1 MVDVNTH
8 FYGALVAL
16 AIVCILSI
24 LGSFITWMNSFDSP
38 EMIDNRHRWKWM
50 VIVFMIVFIFMLLGV
65 KPNVT

>member
-16 AIVCILSI
+16 AIVCILSM
-24 LGSFITWMNSFDSP
+24 LGSFITWMNSFDP

-50 VIVFMIVFIFMLLGV
+50 VVVFMIVFIFMLLGV